1 MLFYY
6 IPQYKSLLFVIPVLE
21 VTVCVLVIITIL
33 IFRPYKRNIHS
44 FNEVLLFIVLRIFSC
59 YFSYANVLSEKLL
72 HFWYRVFILPVI
84 GSIILFLVLP
94 YLVYWMVS
102 KCQAKYRYS
111 RFYNTSVSNPQTSTD
126 THHTLPLL
134 DHNMIDKNG
143 SKND

>member
-1 MLFYY
+1 MSIYLFIY
-6 IPQYKSLLFVIPVLE
+6 IPQYKSLLFVMPGLE

-44 FNEVLLFIVLRIFSC
+44 FNVVLLFIVLEIFSC

-72 HFWYRVFILPVI
+72 HFWYRVFVLPVI
-84 GSIILFLVLP
+84 GSILLFLVLP

-102 KCQAKYRYS
+102 KYRYS

-126 THHTLPLL
+126 THHSLPLL

-143 SKND
+143 SRTD